1 MNRMQI
7 LQRDARRDTLVG
19 WGRATHSLTRFSSPL
34 PLPSRRQCIDS
45 QLFVVPPL
53 ICVRHEPCLS
63 LQTTMSTVSPFIS
76 KSSAVRVNTPVI
88 ATLADSSYSRGSS
101 RLVVETV
108 VATVVDGLYRRFC
121 CPPDNWKRPPGRS
134 RIKWLNTIQ
143 CDLRAYNLTLNEAA
157 DLAQNR
163 PLWRLMS
170 T

>member
-7 LQRDARRDTLVG
+7 ILLQRDARRDTLVG

-76 KSSAVRVNTPVI
+76 KSSAVRVNTPVL
-88 ATLADSSYSRGSS
+88 ATLVDSSYSRGSS

-108 VATVVDGLYRRFC
+108 VATVVDSLYRRF
-121 CPPDNWKRPPGRS
+121 
-134 RIKWLNTIQ
+134 
-143 CDLRAYNLTLNEAA
+143 
-157 DLAQNR
+157 
-163 PLWRLMS
+163 
-170 T
+170 